1 MLLIA
6 PYVLPNVIQYAT
18 PILADTVAVLDNV
31 NTLILEP
38 AGTIASATVN
48 LPSTNLF
55 DGKKITLACTQI
67 ITTLTF
73 GGGTIVNGLTA
84 FTAGGVAD
92 YTYRAANGKWYKTG

>member
-1 MLLIA
+1 MQLTT
-6 PYVLPNVIQYAT
+6 PYILPNVIQYAT
-18 PILADTVAVLDNV
+18 PILADTVAISDSV

-38 AGTIASATVN
+38 AGTIAAATVN
-48 LPSTNLF
+48 MPTTNLY

-73 GGGTIVNGLTA
+73 GGGTIVNGISA
-84 FTAGGVAD
+84 FAAGGVAD